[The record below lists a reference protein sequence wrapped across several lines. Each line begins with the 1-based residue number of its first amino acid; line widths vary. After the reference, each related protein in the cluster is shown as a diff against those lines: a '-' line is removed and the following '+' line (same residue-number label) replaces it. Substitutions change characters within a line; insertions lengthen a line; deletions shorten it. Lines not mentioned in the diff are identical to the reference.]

1 MSTKGISANRLELL
15 QIADAV
21 AREKSIDKNIVISAM
36 EEAIQKALATQQRE
50 INHFKSMVNALRDE
64 IELKKNLHEENLQK
78 ENQIKTMEF
87 KELQETII
95 ELRAEL
101 EDTNAR

>member
-1 MSTKGISANRLELL
+1 MRENVTSLRCKIEKLE
-15 QIADAV
+15 IIKED
-21 AREKSIDKNIVISAM
+21 
-36 EEAIQKALATQQRE
+36 AIQKAVSTQQRE

-64 IELKKNLHEENLQK
+64 IDLKKNLHEQNLQK
-78 ENQIKTMEF
+78 KNQIKTMEF
-87 KELQETII
+87 KDLQATII

>member
-1 MSTKGISANRLELL
+1 
-15 QIADAV
+15 
-21 AREKSIDKNIVISAM
+21 
-36 EEAIQKALATQQRE
+36 
-50 INHFKSMVNALRDE
+50 MVNALRDE
-64 IELKKNLHEENLQK
+64 IELKKNLHQESLQK

-101 EDTNAR
+101 EDTHAR

>member
-1 MSTKGISANRLELL
+1 MRENVSSLRIEIEKLE
-15 QIADAV
+15 ASKDDAV
-21 AREKSIDKNIVISAM
+21 
-36 EEAIQKALATQQRE
+36 QKAITTQQRE

-64 IELKKNLHEENLQK
+64 IDLKKNLHEENLQK

-87 KELQETII
+87 KQLQETII

>member
-1 MSTKGISANRLELL
+1 
-15 QIADAV
+15 
-21 AREKSIDKNIVISAM
+21 
-36 EEAIQKALATQQRE
+36 
-50 INHFKSMVNALRDE
+50 MVNALRDE
-64 IELKKNLHEENLQK
+64 IDLKKNLHEENLQK

-87 KELQETII
+87 KQLQETII

>member
-1 MSTKGISANRLELL
+1 ML
-15 QIADAV
+15 
-21 AREKSIDKNIVISAM
+21 KSNYTNYED
-36 EEAIQKALATQQRE
+36 AIQKVVSTQQRE

-64 IELKKNLHEENLQK
+64 IDLKKNLHEQNLQK
-78 ENQIKTMEF
+78 KNQIKTMEF
-87 KELQETII
+87 KDLQATII